1 MGIRSDVA
9 LGMKVEFYLAL
20 SEESRKTINEWFG
33 SPTQRSDRGIL
44 FYAES
49 VKWYSHSFDDLIELY
64 SEIHEVAAEQF
75 NQDECVV
82 LLVANPEYPASTDGD
97 IELWYENPW
106 ELYKSVSVCVE
117 FNTE

>member
-1 MGIRSDVA
+1 MGTRSDVA

-20 SEESRKTINEWFG
+20 SEESRTTIQEWFG
-33 SPTQRSDRGIL
+33 SPNQRSDRGIL
-44 FYAES
+44 FYADGA
-49 VKWYSHSFDDLIELY
+49 KWYHNCYTDLQNLY
-64 SEIHEVAAEQF
+64 AEIYEVHAEQF

-82 LLVANPEYPASTDGD
+82 LLVATPEYPASTDGD
-97 IELWYENPW
+97 IEFWYENPW